1 MGIPCLYVEAYNPWG
16 QRTPDPVADDAN
28 IDGPSGYVKGRLP
41 TPVM

>member
-1 MGIPCLYVEAYNPWG
+1 MWRPAILVG

>member
-1 MGIPCLYVEAYNPWG
+1 MWRRTILGG

-28 IDGPSGYVKGRLP
+28 LDGPSGYVKGRLS